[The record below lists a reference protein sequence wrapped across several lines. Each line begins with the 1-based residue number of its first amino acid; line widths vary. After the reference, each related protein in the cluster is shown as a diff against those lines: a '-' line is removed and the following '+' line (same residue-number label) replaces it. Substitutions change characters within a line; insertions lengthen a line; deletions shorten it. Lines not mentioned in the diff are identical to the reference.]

1 MSELL
6 RNIDAR
12 TRLAGTNKL
21 EILLFSLGLDARTGR
36 RETFGINVFKVRE
49 VMHTPPITA
58 APEMSASVKGLVS
71 LRGALVP
78 VVDLSDY
85 IGVAQDTP
93 HEIMIVTEYNHHTQ
107 GFLVDSVDTI
117 LRLDWAQMRVP
128 PEMLTSGLG
137 GLVTAITE
145 LEDGRLVMLLDVER
159 ILAETVKP
167 NDSMLFDN
175 IPHLQRE
182 DLAVL
187 YADDSSVARGQ
198 IQRTLDAM
206 GVRSISTVNGR
217 AAWDELR
224 RIADHAERT
233 GRSVREF
240 VQVILTDV
248 EMPEMDGYLLT
259 RNIKADPRFTGIP
272 VLMHSSLSSMSNQQ
286 LGHSVGV
293 DEYIPKFEP
302 HRLSETLARLL
313 LGKAV
318 TPHVGD
324 TAHAVEPAAVG
335 HDLMPV
341 VTGSSALLDS
351 VDARTR
357 LAGSNRMEILLFSLG
372 THEVF
377 GINVFKV
384 REVSQT
390 PEITKTP
397 NMPHGVEGLISLRG
411 SVIPVLSLAAVMKLE
426 AAPSGLGA
434 SMMVTEYSKRTLGF
448 LVHDVD
454 RIIRVDWEKVRAPD
468 SVTSSTHGYI
478 TAITELADGRLVSI
492 LDVEQIMANTFGDA
506 VIGQIDPMSD
516 GDALNIFF
524 VDDSGVARRKI
535 AEVLD
540 KLAVRHKHAQNGM
553 EAWTRLSGMAA
564 HAQQTG
570 ISVRD
575 ELDLILVDAEM
586 PEMDGYVLTR
596 NIKSDKRFDGIP
608 VVMHSSLSSE
618 ANHAMGKSVGVD
630 AYVAKFDADALSQ
643 TLRSQLLKH
652 ARNRGESI
660 HGN

>member
-6 RNIDAR
+6 RSIDAR

-58 APEMSASVKGLVS
+58 APEMTGAVKGLVA

-85 IGVAQDTP
+85 VGVDNDTP
-93 HEIMIVTEYNHHTQ
+93 RGIMIVTEYNHHTQ
-107 GFLVDSVDTI
+107 GFLVESVDTI

-167 NDSMLFDN
+167 NDSMLFEN
-175 IPHLQRE
+175 IRHLQRE

-233 GRSVREF
+233 GRPVKDF
-240 VQVILTDV
+240 LQVILTDV

-259 RNIKADPRFTGIP
+259 RSIKADPRFNGIP

-286 LGHSVGV
+286 LGLSVGV

-302 HRLSETLARLL
+302 HRLSEALARLL
-313 LGKAV
+313 QGKS
-318 TPHVGD
+318 
-324 TAHAVEPAAVG
+324 EAAAAEKQATTG
-335 HDLMPV
+335 HDRLPV
-341 VTGSSALLDS
+341 VAGSSALLES

-390 PEITKTP
+390 PDVTRTP
-397 NMPHGVEGLISLRG
+397 NMPDGVEGLISLRG
-411 SVIPVLSLAAVMKLE
+411 SVIPVLSLAAVMRL
-426 AAPSGLGA
+426 ASAPLGLGS

-454 RIIRVDWEKVRAPD
+454 HIIRVDWEKVRAPD
-468 SVTSSTHGYI
+468 SVTGAAHAYI
-478 TAITELADGRLVSI
+478 TAITELPDGRLVSI

-506 VIGQIDPMSD
+506 VIGQIDPVAD
-516 GDALNIFF
+516 GDAVNIFF
-524 VDDSGVARRKI
+524 VDDSSVARRKI
-535 AEVLD
+535 TEVLD
-540 KLAVRHKHAQNGM
+540 KLSVRHKHAQNGM

-570 ISVRD
+570 VSVRD

-643 TLRSQLLKH
+643 TLRSQLQKH
-652 ARNRGESI
+652 ARNQGESI